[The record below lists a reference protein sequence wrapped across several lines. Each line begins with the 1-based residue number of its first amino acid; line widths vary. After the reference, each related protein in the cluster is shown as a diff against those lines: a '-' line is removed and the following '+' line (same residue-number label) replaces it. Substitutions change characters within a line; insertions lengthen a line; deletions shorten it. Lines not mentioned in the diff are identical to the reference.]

1 MERGKLDGNVYTG
14 ADSGNAMDSG
24 DHEPGLT
31 ALGLDTETR
40 IGGSILF
47 FGYDVVKIPILL
59 CVLIFLVSCLQS
71 FFPPARSRR
80 IMGRYPSPR
89 GRCSRICFWGSG
101 SAP

>member
-40 IGGSILF
+40 IGGSIH
-47 FGYDVVKIPILL
+47 GIHSILPFSL
-59 CVLIFLVSCLQS
+59 SQQHRLDPVEDVSCGDDSQRTQEHKDA
-71 FFPPARSRR
+71 PPCAE
-80 IMGRYPSPR
+80 
-89 GRCSRICFWGSG
+89 GSG
-101 SAP
+101 RGPPS